1 MRKPIVKT
9 TDAQIIV
16 ALEDC
21 HGSYRLAANKLKIAY
36 GTIINRAKHNP
47 EIKQAVIDAA
57 GDMITMAEDSVY
69 NELLQGN
76 FNAAKFVLERLSKEK
91 WGKSVQVV
99 DPEIPYPQP
108 DWC

>member
-1 MRKPIVKT
+1 MAKPIVKV

-16 ALEDC
+16 ALEEC

-36 GTIINRAKHNP
+36 GTIINRAKHSP

-76 FNAAKFVLERLSKEK
+76 FNAAKFVLERLAKEK
-91 WGKSVQVV
+91 WGKSVQIV

-108 DWC
+108 EWS

>member
-1 MRKPIVKT
+1 MAKPIVKV
-9 TDAQIIV
+9 TDQQIIV

-36 GTIINRAKHNP
+36 GTIINRAKNNP

-76 FNAAKFVLERLSKEK
+76 FNAAKFVLERLAKEK
-91 WGKSVQVV
+91 WGKSVQIV
-99 DPEIPYPQP
+99 DPEVPYPQP
-108 DWC
+108 EWS

>member
-1 MRKPIVKT
+1 MAKPIVKV
-9 TDAQIIV
+9 TDQQIIV

-76 FNAAKFVLERLSKEK
+76 FNAAKFVLERLSKDK
-91 WGKSVQVV
+91 WGKSVTVNNS
-99 DPEIPYPQP
+99 DEPYPNP
-108 DWC
+108 TWE